1 MNIRQLQLQLWPM
14 DALNGA
20 PEIFLFESD
29 GSCDRSVEVTC
40 NNSTTPNIDRSIRF
54 LWAVVGR
61 WPQQNNCSAVL
72 FTRCTSVEW
81 PYEKKM

>member
-40 NNSTTPNIDRSIRF
+40 NKTAVLPPTLTARFGACGLWWAGGLNKTIDRF
-54 LWAVVGR
+54 V
-61 WPQQNNCSAVL
+61 
-72 FTRCTSVEW
+72 
-81 PYEKKM
+81 